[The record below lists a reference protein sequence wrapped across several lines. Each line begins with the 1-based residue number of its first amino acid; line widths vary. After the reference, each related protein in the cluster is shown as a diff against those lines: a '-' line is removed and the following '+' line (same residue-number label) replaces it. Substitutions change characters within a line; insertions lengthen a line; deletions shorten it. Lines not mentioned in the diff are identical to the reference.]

1 MSSFLKQAYALEQEV
16 INDVEITDEDAVEV
30 AGETESA
37 RQEAEALG
45 SEVERAI
52 AVHDELENQN
62 DTLAEIVEEKGEV
75 TPEVAAVVEVAR
87 RTAAAGLGLDPD
99 EEGQDLVNTAG
110 LESMVA
116 DKNMISLEE
125 AKKSSKSLWEKI
137 KGLWQAFVQR
147 CKDFWNWL
155 MKMTNFI
162 DKKYKAAYE
171 AIRSMSD
178 EDFEAKVK
186 ELDQNSEQYKNV
198 FNFLTPAGGLYDI
211 DREANGLIK
220 TVTNVNND
228 VLAAIKGAFGEIDK
242 DKGAV
247 IKRVAEKVKGNVVN
261 FGPVTFKIAS
271 SNEKGLEVDSVF
283 KQAKTATKLSFSR
296 KDLERTLN
304 VGSGVIRNITE
315 FNKGVNKSINEGE
328 KAIEQAAKAA
338 TNDQNAAVVE
348 VNTKRAVAVYS
359 LVGTLQIKAGRYMNE
374 GLKAYLALAKKIIAT
389 KVAAKAEK

>member
-16 INDVEITDEDAVEV
+16 INEVEITDEDAVEV
-30 AGETESA
+30 AGETEAA
-37 RQEAEALG
+37 RQEAEAMG
-45 SEVERAI
+45 SEINRAI
-52 AVHDELENQN
+52 SVHDELENQN
-62 DTLAEIVEEKGEV
+62 DTLAEIIEEKGEV

-87 RTAAAGLGLDPD
+87 RTAAAGLGLDPE
-99 EEGQDLVNTAG
+99 EEGQELVDAAG

-116 DKNMISLEE
+116 NKGMVSLEE

-162 DKKYKAAYE
+162 DKKYKEAYE
-171 AIRSMSD
+171 KIRNMSD

-186 ELDQNSEQYKNV
+186 ALDQNSDQYKKV
-198 FNFLTPAGGLYDI
+198 FEFLTPAGGLYDI

-220 TVTNVNND
+220 AVTNVNND
-228 VLAAIKGAFGEIDK
+228 VLSAIKTAFGEIDK

-247 IKRVAEKVKGNVVN
+247 AKRVAEKVKGNVIN

-271 SNEKGLEVDSVF
+271 SSDKGLEVDSVF
-283 KQAKTATKLSFSR
+283 KQAKTATKLNFSR

-304 VGSGVIRNITE
+304 AGSGVARSIAE
-315 FNKGVNKSINEGE
+315 FNKGVNKSISEGD
-328 KAIEQAAKAA
+328 KAIEQAAKSA
-338 TNDQNAAVVE
+338 TNDKNAAVVE
-348 VNTKRAVAVYS
+348 ANTKRAVAVYS
-359 LVGTLQIKAGRYMNE
+359 LVGSLQIKAGRFMNE
-374 GLKAYLALAKKIIAT
+374 GLKSYLALAKKIIST
-389 KVAAKAEK
+389 KVEAKKEK

>member
-30 AGETESA
+30 AGETEAA

-116 DKNMISLEE
+116 DKNMVSLEE
-125 AKKSSKSLWEKI
+125 DKKSSKSLWEKI

-171 AIRSMSD
+171 AIRAMSD

-186 ELDQNSEQYKNV
+186 ELDQNSDQYKNV
-198 FNFLTPAGGLYDI
+198 FSFLTPAGGLYDI

-220 TVTNVNND
+220 AVTNVNND
-228 VLAAIKGAFGEIDK
+228 ILAAIKTAFGEIDK

-247 IKRVAEKVKGNVVN
+247 IKRVAEKVKDNVVS
-261 FGPVTFKIAS
+261 FGPVTFKITS
-271 SNEKGLEVDSVF
+271 TTEKGLETEAVF
-283 KQAKTATKLSFSR
+283 KQAKTATKLNFGR
-296 KDLERTLN
+296 KDLERVLN
-304 VGSGVIRNITE
+304 VGSGVIRNINE

-338 TNDQNAAVVE
+338 TNEQNAAIVE

-359 LVGTLQIKAGRYMNE
+359 LVGGLQIKAGRYMNE
-374 GLKAYLALAKKIIAT
+374 GLKSYLALAKKIIAT

>member
-16 INDVEITDEDAVEV
+16 INEVEITDEDAVEV
-30 AGETESA
+30 AGETEAA
-37 RQEAEALG
+37 RQEAEAMG
-45 SEVERAI
+45 SEINRAI
-52 AVHDELENQN
+52 SVHDELENQN
-62 DTLAEIVEEKGEV
+62 DTLAEIIEEKGEV

-87 RTAAAGLGLDPD
+87 RTAAAGLGLDPE
-99 EEGQDLVNTAG
+99 EEGQELVDAAG

-116 DKNMISLEE
+116 NKGMVSLEE

-162 DKKYKAAYE
+162 DKKYKEAYE
-171 AIRSMSD
+171 KIRNMSD

-186 ELDQNSEQYKNV
+186 ALDQNSDQYKKV
-198 FNFLTPAGGLYDI
+198 FEFLTPAGGLYDI

-220 TVTNVNND
+220 AVTNVNND
-228 VLAAIKGAFGEIDK
+228 VLSAIKTAFGEIDK

-247 IKRVAEKVKGNVVN
+247 AKHVAEKVKGNVIN

-271 SNEKGLEVDSVF
+271 SSDKGLEVDSVF
-283 KQAKTATKLSFSR
+283 KQAKTATKLNFSR

-304 VGSGVIRNITE
+304 VGSGVARSIAE
-315 FNKGVNKSINEGE
+315 FNKGVNKSISEGD
-328 KAIEQAAKAA
+328 KAIEQAAKSA
-338 TNDQNAAVVE
+338 TNDKNAAVVE
-348 VNTKRAVAVYS
+348 ANTKRAVAVYS
-359 LVGTLQIKAGRYMNE
+359 LVGSLQIKAGRFMNE
-374 GLKAYLALAKKIIAT
+374 GLKSYLALAKKIIST
-389 KVAAKAEK
+389 KVEAKKEK